1 MAARRVWAARFAAP
15 AAFLLAATVA
25 VLLVRE
31 GLRRGEEPERA
42 TPTAAVTTTLR
53 GDSAARTA
61 RGTAAKRR
69 ANRPRQRQAQA
80 ANYYVIQSGDTYAT
94 VAARY
99 GTSVATLLE
108 LNPGVDPTQ
117 LSVGQRIRVP

>member
-1 MAARRVWAARFAAP
+1 MEAPPRVWLARLAAP

-31 GLRRGEEPERA
+31 GLSRSEGREPA
-42 TPTAAVTTTLR
+42 TTAALT
-53 GDSAARTA
+53 AARGGAATKTA
-61 RGTAAKRR
+61 RATAAKRR
-69 ANRPRQRQAQA
+69 SQRPRRAQP
-80 ANYYVIQSGDTYAT
+80 ANYYVIQSGDTYGTIAG
-94 VAARY
+94 RY
-99 GTSVATLLE
+99 GTSVERLVD